1 MNTEHKAKPESP
13 EEMALVHHALE
24 NPIRRKMIIL
34 MNEGQLTVAEIA
46 KIVGERMLDYHLN
59 RLELAGLVEVHEGQ
73 IVLTESGKAYGG
85 LVKAQKEKG
94 GADKV

>member
-1 MNTEHKAKPESP
+1 MSNEHKARPESP
-13 EEMALVHHALE
+13 EKMALVHHALE

-34 MNEGQLTVAEIA
+34 MNEGQLTVAGIA
-46 KIVGERMLDYHLN
+46 RAVGESMLDYHLN
-59 RLELAGLVEVHEGQ
+59 RLELAGLIEVHEGH

-94 GADKV
+94 GADML